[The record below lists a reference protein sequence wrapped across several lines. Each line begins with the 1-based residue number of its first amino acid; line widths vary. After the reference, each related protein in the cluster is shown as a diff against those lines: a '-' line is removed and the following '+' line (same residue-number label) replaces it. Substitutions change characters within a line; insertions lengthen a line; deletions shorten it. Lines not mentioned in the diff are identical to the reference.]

1 VKEIRLGIKGM
12 TCASCVARVERAL
25 KRAEGVEEARVNLT
39 TEEVFLRLKEGVD
52 LKEVLKRVAE
62 AGYEPVVARAEIP
75 VRGMTCAACVA
86 RVERA
91 IGKLPGVL
99 SVSIN
104 LATEKA
110 FVEYLP
116 EAVSLARIR
125 QAIREAGYEPLEVGE
140 EAREKTPTYQKD
152 FLLAFPFA
160 LFTLLLA
167 MGPMVLPFPHAP
179 GLLQALT
186 ALPVLYAGR
195 RFFRALAEARHRS
208 FGMSTLVALG
218 AGSAYLYSFLVLL
231 FPKVFPE
238 EARHLYFEAGAVIL
252 ALILLGKHL
261 EEGAKG
267 RASEAIR
274 KLLALR
280 PKTARLVRDG
290 EEKEIPAEA
299 LIPGDLVRV
308 LPGERIPADG
318 VVVEGKSHV
327 DESML
332 TGEPI
337 PKAKGPGDQV
347 VGGTVNGEGAL
358 LVRVSR
364 AGEATVLAQMA
375 RMVEEA
381 QGHKPKAQELAD
393 RIAAVFVPVVL
404 GIALFTFLLWLF
416 LGPGLAHAFVA
427 ALSVLLIAC
436 PCAMGLATPTAIAV
450 ATGRAAQMGL
460 IFRKGTALEALARA
474 DTVAL
479 DKTGTLTLGRPT
491 LVQVLP
497 LGLSREEA
505 LRLAAALERNSEH
518 PIARAVLEAAK
529 DLPLPQAQE
538 VHSLPGEGVEGRVE
552 GRRLHLGGPALMAR
566 LGVPLPKEAQAL
578 PEEGYTPLYLAE
590 EGRLL
595 AAFAVSDP
603 PRPEAQEA
611 VAALKALGLRPIL
624 LTGDHEAPARRV
636 AEALGIPEVQA
647 GLRPEGKVEAIRRLQ
662 ESGRKVLFVGDGI
675 NDAAALAQADV
686 GLAMGSGTDIALEAG
701 DVVLLKPDLRGVPE
715 AILLARRT
723 LRTIHLNFFW
733 AYAYNALLIPVA
745 AGALYPFTGL
755 LLNPHAG
762 RLGHEP
768 LQPLRGGELPPASGL
783 HPRRTRRDPSSAPR
797 PGGVK
802 YGRRVSME
810 GLALKKRLLGT
821 IPEVRARLEALLK
834 EEGFG
839 ILTEIDVSGVLKN
852 RLGVE
857 RPP

>member
-1 VKEIRLGIKGM
+1 MKEVRLSIKGM

-39 TEEVFLRLKEGVD
+39 TEEAFLRLKEGVD

-75 VRGMTCAACVA
+75 VKGMTCAACVA

-91 IGKLPGVL
+91 IGRLPGVL
-99 SVSIN
+99 SVSVN

-140 EAREKTPTYQKD
+140 EAREKTPTHQKD
-152 FLLAFPFA
+152 LLLAFPFA
-160 LFTLLLA
+160 LLTLLLA
-167 MGPMVLPFPHAP
+167 MGPMVLPLPHAP

-195 RFFRALAEARHRS
+195 RFFRQALAEARHRS

-280 PKTARLVRDG
+280 PKTARLVQDG

-393 RIAAVFVPVVL
+393 RIAAVFVPVAL

-436 PCAMGLATPTAIAV
+436 PCALGLATPTAIAV

-624 LTGDHEAPARRV
+624 LTGDHEAPAQRV

-647 GLRPEGKVEAIRRLQ
+647 GLRPEGKVEALRRLQ

-715 AILLARRT
+715 AILLARKT
-723 LRTIHLNFFW
+723 LRTIYLNFFW

-755 LLNPHAG
+755 LLNPMLAALAMSLSSLFVVG
-762 RLGHEP
+762 NSLRLRAFTPGG
-768 LQPLRGGELPPASGL
+768 RGGTPPQ
-783 HPRRTRRDPSSAPR
+783 R
-797 PGGVK
+797 PVPTG
-802 YGRRVSME
+802 
-810 GLALKKRLLGT
+810 
-821 IPEVRARLEALLK
+821 
-834 EEGFG
+834 
-839 ILTEIDVSGVLKN
+839 
-852 RLGVE
+852 
-857 RPP
+857 

>member
-1 VKEIRLGIKGM
+1 MKEVRLGIKGM
-12 TCASCVARVERAL
+12 TCAACVARVERAL

-39 TEEVFLRLKEGVD
+39 TEEAYLRLTEGLD
-52 LKEVLKRVAE
+52 LKEVLKRVEE
-62 AGYEPVVARAEIP
+62 AGYEPVVAKAEIP
-75 VRGMTCAACVA
+75 VKGMTCTACVA

-91 IGKLPGVL
+91 IHKLPGVL
-99 SVSIN
+99 STSVN

-116 EAVSLARIR
+116 DTVSLARIR

-152 FLLAFPFA
+152 LLLALPFA
-160 LFTLLLA
+160 FLTLLLA
-167 MGPMVLPFPHAP
+167 MGPMVLPLPHAP
-179 GLLQALT
+179 ALLQALT

-195 RFFRALAEARHRS
+195 RFFRQALAEARHLAP
-208 FGMSTLVALG
+208 GMSTLVALG
-218 AGSAYLYSFLVLL
+218 VGSAYLYSFLVLL
-231 FPKVFPE
+231 VPSFFPE
-238 EARHLYFEAGAVIL
+238 QARHLYFEAGAVIL
-252 ALILLGKHL
+252 ALVLLGKHL

-267 RASEAIR
+267 KASEAIR
-274 KLLALR
+274 KLLSLR
-280 PKTARLVRDG
+280 SKTARVVQDG

-337 PKAKGPGDQV
+337 PKAKGPGDEV

-364 AGEATVLAQMA
+364 VGEATVLFQMA

-381 QGHKPKAQELAD
+381 QAYKPRVQELAD

-404 GIALFTFLLWLF
+404 GIALLTFLLWLS
-416 LGPGLAHAFVA
+416 LGPGLSHAFVA
-427 ALSVLLIAC
+427 TLSVLLIAC

-479 DKTGTLTLGRPT
+479 DKTGTLTLGRPS
-491 LVQVLP
+491 LAEVLP
-497 LGLSREEA
+497 FGPSREEA
-505 LRLAAALERNSEH
+505 LALAAALERGSEH
-518 PIARAVLEAAK
+518 PIAKAILEAAE
-529 DLPLPQAQE
+529 DLPLPEAQG
-538 VHSLPGEGVEGRVE
+538 VRALPGEGVEGVVE

-611 VAALKALGLRPIL
+611 VAALKALGLRVIL
-624 LTGDHEAPARRV
+624 LTGDHPVPAQRV
-636 AEALGIPEVQA
+636 AEALGIAEVQA
-647 GLRPEGKVEAIRRLQ
+647 GVRPEGKVEAVRRLQ
-662 ESGRKVLFVGDGI
+662 AKGRKVVFVGDGI

-723 LRTIHLNFFW
+723 LRTIYLNFFW

-755 LLNPHAG
+755 LLNPMLAALAMSLSSLFVVG
-762 RLGHEP
+762 NSLRLRAFTPGG
-768 LQPLRGGELPPASGL
+768 RGGTPPQ
-783 HPRRTRRDPSSAPR
+783 R
-797 PGGVK
+797 PVPAG
-802 YGRRVSME
+802 
-810 GLALKKRLLGT
+810 
-821 IPEVRARLEALLK
+821 
-834 EEGFG
+834 
-839 ILTEIDVSGVLKN
+839 
-852 RLGVE
+852 
-857 RPP
+857 